1 MQENNANDRQWYL
14 AGKILT
20 SDLTS
25 EEQAEWEAIQRDPV
39 FRDEFARMKVYW
51 AKLGTLPYGQIN
63 TADDWR
69 VVMERIDDEKSAV
82 VQSSGWLRY
91 AAVIALCVMASV
103 ATWWA
108 TRHDLF
114 TGGDLALTTIVA
126 PAGSK
131 TFVTLPD
138 SSTVWLN
145 AGSEVS
151 FSAHFGSS
159 DRDLALEGEAFFE
172 VTKSK
177 VPFTVHTEQ
186 FDIAVLGTAFN
197 IRAYKDDDQA
207 TATLVHGSLKVK
219 RENISGDQDEILLAP
234 NEKLTLWKNGA
245 AAQPPAKTG
254 FTVTVEKNINT
265 EREIAW
271 KDGWLAVQG
280 ESLDELATK
289 LERLYDIT
297 VVFEQDELKAYRFT
311 GRLRQLSLEQVLKA
325 LALTSPIEFTIDEKK
340 VTLRENKTTKSK
352 YRSLQTP

>member
-1 MQENNANDRQWYL
+1 MQDDTVNDRQWYL

-20 SDLTS
+20 SDLTP
-25 EEQAEWEAIQRDPV
+25 EEQAEWDAMQRDPV

-51 AKLGTLPYGQIN
+51 EKLGTLPYGQIN
-63 TADDWR
+63 TADDWKT
-69 VVMERIDDEKSAV
+69 VMERINDDEKPV

-91 AAVIALCVMASV
+91 AAVITLCVMASV
-103 ATWWA
+103 ATWWT
-108 TRHDLF
+108 TRHDIF
-114 TGGDLALTTIVA
+114 GSSDLSVTTIVA

-151 FSAHFGSS
+151 FSQRFGSTH
-159 DRDLALEGEAFFE
+159 RDLALEGEAFFE
-172 VTKSK
+172 VMKSK

-197 IRAYKDDDQA
+197 IRAYQDDDQA

-219 RENISGDQDEILLAP
+219 RENISGDQDEILLVP

-245 AAQPPAKTG
+245 AGHAPAETG
-254 FTVTVEKNINT
+254 FTITVEKNINT

-297 VVFEQDELKAYRFT
+297 VVFEQEELKAYRFT
-311 GRLRQLSLEQVLKA
+311 GRLRQLSLEQVMKA
-325 LALTSPIEFTIDEKK
+325 LALTSPIQFTIDEKK